1 MTDKELPHLVN
12 EDPGHSLWLLSSQEM
27 LISSRFQNKNNQMQ
41 EGLSSSLKK
50 GGRSALFKWC

>member
-41 EGLSSSLKK
+41 EGLSS
-50 GGRSALFKWC
+50 